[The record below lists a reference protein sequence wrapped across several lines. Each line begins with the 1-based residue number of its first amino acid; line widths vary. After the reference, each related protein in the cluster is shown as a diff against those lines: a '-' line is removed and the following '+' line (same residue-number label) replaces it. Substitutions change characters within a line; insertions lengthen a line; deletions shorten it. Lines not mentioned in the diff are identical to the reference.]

1 MNAKIPLLEGVGLEP
16 VGGFCRS
23 LIKKKPEG
31 VELTLWR
38 LSCNFT
44 RTTSGLD
51 LAKEEDKG
59 TPQWVALLAP

>member
-1 MNAKIPLLEGVGLEP
+1 MNAKIPLLEGVGLAP
-16 VGGFCRS
+16 VGGFRRS
-23 LIKKKPEG
+23 LIKKSLK
-31 VELTLWR
+31 ELTLWR

-59 TPQWVALLAP
+59 TPQWVALLSP